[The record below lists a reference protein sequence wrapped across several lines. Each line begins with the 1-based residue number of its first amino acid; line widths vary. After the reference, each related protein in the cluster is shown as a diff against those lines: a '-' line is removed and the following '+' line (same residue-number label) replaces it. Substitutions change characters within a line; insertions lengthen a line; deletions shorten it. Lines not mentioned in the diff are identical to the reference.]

1 MLGGIG
7 TQELLIIFLLV
18 IIVFGAKKLP
28 EIGRGLGTALR
39 DFKKA
44 TQEPSEIDVTPRK
57 AETPKKNIE
66 SGEKAAETVAKSAEP
81 AGETTGSAK
90 EKIGA

>member
-7 TQELLIIFLLV
+7 TQELLLIFLLV

-44 TQEPSEIDVTPRK
+44 TQEPSEIDVTPK
-57 AETPKKNIE
+57 KPGAPKNIE
-66 SGEKAAETVAKSAEP
+66 TGEKAAETVAKSEETAKETIEP
-81 AGETTGSAK
+81 AKDRTEA
-90 EKIGA
+90 

>member
-7 TQELLIIFLLV
+7 TQELLLIFLLV

-44 TQEPSEIDVTPRK
+44 TQEPSEIDVTPK
-57 AETPKKNIE
+57 KSGTPKNIE
-66 SGEKAAETVAKSAEP
+66 TGEKAAETVAKSE
-81 AGETTGSAK
+81 ETAK
-90 EKIGA
+90 EPIEHAKDRTEA